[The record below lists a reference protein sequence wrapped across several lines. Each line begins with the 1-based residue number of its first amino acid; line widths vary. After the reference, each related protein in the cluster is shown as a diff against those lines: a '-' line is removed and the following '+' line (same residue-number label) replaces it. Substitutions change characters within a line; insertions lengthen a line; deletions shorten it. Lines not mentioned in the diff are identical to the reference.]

1 MTLTV
6 VGITHSI
13 LVSVPSAIRESFGV
27 AHRGWTVSH
36 SVKSLCILVDCRW
49 SAGGSR
55 SLHHSHYRFKRAGVA
70 CTVTSIEANS
80 PKKSLGMA
88 KAV

>member
-1 MTLTV
+1 MGGLSLT
-6 VGITHSI
+6 
-13 LVSVPSAIRESFGV
+13 
-27 AHRGWTVSH
+27 
-36 SVKSLCILVDCRW
+36 VKSLCIRVDCRW
-49 SAGGSR
+49 SIGGSR

-80 PKKSLGMA
+80 PKKSLGMY